1 MNEKKRS
8 TLATIALMLVAII
21 WGSGF
26 IGTEYALKA
35 NLPIPWILFLR
46 FAIATVILAFF
57 SIKEIKKMD
66 RKALFHGIVAGVLLY
81 CGFYLQ
87 TFGQSESNVANSSFL
102 TATNVVMV
110 PFIVWLLNKK
120 RPPAKTF
127 VLACTTLI
135 GIGFLTLKFE
145 NGKLLSLGYGD
156 VLTILCA
163 FFFALH
169 IAYLGKYGL
178 TFDAKLMTFLQ
189 MAVAAAVSGILLL
202 VKQVPLD
209 VSTLKAGA
217 MPVLYIAVFS
227 TCICYFLQT
236 KAQQHV
242 TPSKASVILCTEGL
256 FGTIFSIILGMVTL
270 TSNIVIGGII
280 IFVSVVLTE
289 VDIRALL
296 PKRKTQE

>member
-1 MNEKKRS
+1 
-8 TLATIALMLVAII
+8 
-21 WGSGF
+21 
-26 IGTEYALKA
+26 
-35 NLPIPWILFLR
+35 
-46 FAIATVILAFF
+46 
-57 SIKEIKKMD
+57 
-66 RKALFHGIVAGVLLY
+66 
-81 CGFYLQ
+81 
-87 TFGQSESNVANSSFL
+87 
-102 TATNVVMV
+102 
-110 PFIVWLLNKK
+110 
-120 RPPAKTF
+120 
-127 VLACTTLI
+127 
-135 GIGFLTLKFE
+135 
-145 NGKLLSLGYGD
+145 
-156 VLTILCA
+156 
-163 FFFALH
+163 
-169 IAYLGKYGL
+169 
-178 TFDAKLMTFLQ
+178 
-189 MAVAAAVSGILLL
+189 AAAVSGILLL